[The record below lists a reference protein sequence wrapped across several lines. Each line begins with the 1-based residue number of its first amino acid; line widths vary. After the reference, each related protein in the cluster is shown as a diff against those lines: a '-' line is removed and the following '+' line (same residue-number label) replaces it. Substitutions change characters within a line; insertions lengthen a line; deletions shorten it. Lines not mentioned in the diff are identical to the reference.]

1 MPQPREDQHFTIRQ
15 SGNIGLEIVS
25 PRGKVVAW
33 ATDRIIARIVAERL
47 NEFLGDAPVHDREV
61 SDD

>member
-1 MPQPREDQHFTIRQ
+1 MQQHNENQHFTIRQ
-15 SGNIGLEIVS
+15 SGNIGLEVLS

-47 NEFLGDAPVHDREV
+47 NEFFDAPAADEDG
-61 SDD
+61 DDD